1 MAPPLSVVQYLCSV
15 TPSLTHSFI
24 PSLTHSF
31 IQAPRGI
38 YLALYKPWPSPPG
51 ALILVDEEHTGAGE
65 SGAVG
70 GASCGDVSG
79 LGGPCAGLAGTCLGR
94 SGKLHRRGDTELR
107 KGRGSL
113 SGCLGGKDT
122 PDSGTARV
130 GAKRLRST
138 GPVQGRALGLGWLE
152 NGVCVYWVEQEMR
165 GEPGEAGTRAPS
177 PCSPTNDAHRISLH
191 MGRTTCAHSTPPLSI
206 GF

>member
-24 PSLTHSF
+24 PLLTF

-38 YLALYKPWPSPPG
+38 YLALYKPWPSPSG

-79 LGGPCAGLAGTCLGR
+79 LGGP
-94 SGKLHRRGDTELR
+94 
-107 KGRGSL
+107 
-113 SGCLGGKDT
+113 
-122 PDSGTARV
+122 
-130 GAKRLRST
+130 
-138 GPVQGRALGLGWLE
+138 VQGLLE
-152 NGVCVYWVEQEMR
+152 SAWGGQASFTEEVTLN
-165 GEPGEAGTRAPS
+165 
-177 PCSPTNDAHRISLH
+177 
-191 MGRTTCAHSTPPLSI
+191 
-206 GF
+206 